1 MFRYLKIIKVKKME
15 FIENFFTGAPTWLNA
30 LLFIIGLFLII
41 KGGDWFVDSASWIAE
56 VLGVPKFV
64 IGATIVSIATT
75 LPEMIVS
82 IAATVKGNV
91 DMAAGNA
98 IGSVTANTAMIMGVF
113 IVCMPFVIKRKE
125 FTPKALLMFLASA
138 GLVLGC
144 IFTQKNTLTFEGET
158 QDYYSLSV
166 YGTVFLIAVFITFF
180 IENFISMK
188 KQDRQITTT
197 LDSIAI
203 KFDDDASVV
212 KEKASATEWIKYIL
226 TFILG
231 AGGTVIGAEILV
243 NSGTILAEEIHVPQR
258 IISVFAVAIGT
269 SLPELVTTITAL
281 RKKEGALSVGNI
293 LGANIID
300 LTLILPI
307 CSFISMGNGS
317 GALAVSAS
325 SVTVDT
331 VVCLAAIAVA
341 IFPTIA
347 SGKFRR
353 WQGVVM
359 LAGYVGY
366 VVVTVLLK

>member
-1 MFRYLKIIKVKKME
+1 ME
-15 FIENFFTGAPTWLNA
+15 FIENFFAGAPTYLTA
-30 LLFIIGLFLII
+30 IYFVVGLVLII
-41 KGGDWFVDSASWIAE
+41 KGGDWFVDAASWIAE

-82 IAATVKGNV
+82 IAATLKGNV

-98 IGSVTANTAMIMGVF
+98 IGSVTANTAMILGVF
-113 IVCMPFVIKRKE
+113 IVCMPFTVKRKE
-125 FTPKALLMFLASA
+125 FTPKSLLMFCASLA
-138 GLVLGC
+138 LVLSC
-144 IFTQKNTLTFEGET
+144 IFTAKQTLTFEGET
-158 QDYYSLSV
+158 QDYYSLSLI
-166 YGTVFLIAVFITFF
+166 GTIILVVVFAVFFV
-180 IENFISMK
+180 ENFISMK
-188 KQDRQITTT
+188 NSERQITTT
-197 LDSIAI
+197 ADTIAI
-203 KFDDDASVV
+203 TFDDEVT
-212 KEKASATEWIKYIL
+212 KESATAKEWVKYIL
-226 TFILG
+226 MFLLG

-243 NSGTILAEEIHVPQR
+243 NSGTTLAQEIHVPQR

-307 CSFISMGNGS
+307 CSFISMKNNG

-325 SVTVDT
+325 SVTVDM
-331 VVCLAAIAVA
+331 VVCLAAIAIA

-347 SGKFRR
+347 TKKFHR
-353 WQGVVM
+353 WQGIVM

-366 VVVTVLLK
+366 VAVTVLLK